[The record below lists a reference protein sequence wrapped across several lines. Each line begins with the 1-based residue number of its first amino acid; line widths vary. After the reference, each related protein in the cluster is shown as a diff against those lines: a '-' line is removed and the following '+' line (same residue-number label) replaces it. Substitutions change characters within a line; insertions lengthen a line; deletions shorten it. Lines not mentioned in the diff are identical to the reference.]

1 MAENHVFSNIIDRWK
16 YSEEKSQHSIQKQL
30 RNFISKLVQKW
41 KESHRVLV
49 VFEERNKMW
58 LDEDIIFPNP
68 AVAQR
73 KVKPFS
79 ECTRKT
85 QKKLHQLPMKH
96 RTKS

>member
-1 MAENHVFSNIIDRWK
+1 MVENHVFSIIIDRSK
-16 YSEEKSQHSIQKQL
+16 YSEEQYQQIQKQL

-41 KESHRVLV
+41 KESHRVLA

-68 AVAQR
+68 AVTRR
-73 KVKPFS
+73 KEKPFS